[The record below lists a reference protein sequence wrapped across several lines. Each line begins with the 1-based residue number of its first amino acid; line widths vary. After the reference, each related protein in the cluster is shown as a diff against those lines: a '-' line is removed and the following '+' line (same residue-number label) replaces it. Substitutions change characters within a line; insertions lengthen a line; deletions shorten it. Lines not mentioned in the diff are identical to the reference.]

1 MFYSKAPQE
10 FEILDAMPKKKNQ
23 RERER
28 GECGIIII
36 IITTTCN
43 IVSLEIKMILSI
55 ETNCYL

>member
-10 FEILDAMPKKKNQ
+10 FEILDAMPKKNQ

-43 IVSLEIKMILSI
+43 MVSLEIKMILSI